1 MSGNSNQIT
10 ETVLIFAGVFVGGGF
25 GSVLRMLLGKLT
37 TKSVP
42 IGILIANT
50 LASGFLAHVS
60 TLNHDWVWATLS
72 AGVAGGLSTFST
84 WAAQTGELWAAGHR
98 GDAINNA
105 LLNLL
110 LPVTAV
116 LIVLIPQLFQGY

>member
-1 MSGNSNQIT
+1 MNGNASQIT
-10 ETVLIFAGVFVGGGF
+10 ETVMIFVGVAVGGGF

-50 LASGFLAHVS
+50 VAAGFLAYVS
-60 TLNHDWVWATLS
+60 TLNHDWVWAMLS

-84 WAAQTGELWAAGHR
+84 WAAQTGEMWAADRR

-116 LIVLIPQLFQGY
+116 MFVVLPQLFQG

>member
-1 MSGNSNQIT
+1 MLKLREMT
-10 ETVLIFAGVFVGGGF
+10 RTPRLR
-25 GSVLRMLLGKLT
+25 RMLLTQSDQWASRLT

-42 IGILIANT
+42 LGILIANT
-50 LASGFLAHVS
+50 FASGLLAYVA
-60 TLNHDWVWATLS
+60 TLDHDWVWAMLS

-84 WAAQTGELWAAGHR
+84 WAAQTGELWAADRR

-110 LPVTAV
+110 LPVTVV
-116 LIVLIPQLFQGY
+116 LFILIPQLLQG

>member
-1 MSGNSNQIT
+1 MNANTQHII
-10 ETVLIFAGVFVGGGF
+10 ETVMIFGGVAVGGGF
-25 GSVLRMLLGKLT
+25 GSVLRMFLGKLT

-42 IGILIANT
+42 LGILIANT
-50 LASGFLAHVS
+50 FASGLLAYVA
-60 TLNHDWVWATLS
+60 TLDHDWVWAMLS

-84 WAAQTGELWAAGHR
+84 WAAQTGELWAADRR

-110 LPVTAV
+110 LPVTVV
-116 LIVLIPQLFQGY
+116 LFILIPQLLQG